1 MGRVFLAFDPEIQ
14 RRVAIKTINIFASL
28 PEHDRAEARTRFMR
42 EIRAAGQLLHPGIV
56 TIFDV
61 GEERGLPYLAMEY
74 VHGHTLD
81 EFCRAG
87 SLMPEKT
94 AVEAVAR
101 TAEALDFAHAA
112 GIVHRD
118 IKPANVLRIG
128 DTAVKIMD
136 FGLAKDPQASMTQD
150 GALLGTPSYM
160 SPEQIRGE
168 VVDGRSDLFSLG
180 VVLYELLTGE
190 KPFAGESVSSVL
202 YRIVHDEPRDA
213 SMVHDR
219 VPAPLAEFLKRA
231 LAKSPDDRY
240 QTGNQFASALR
251 RAAENLEPGKTTDTA
266 PVAKAAA
273 APGTAQAQAPA
284 VANEGVPE
292 TSIPPP
298 VTRKKRSSLVP
309 WVFLAAIVIAGAAAV
324 YVLKLHEQWFPW
336 LAPPPPTTFDVM
348 VRTEPAGLPV
358 TLDGEPLGADGRVI
372 YPREAPFGV
381 LTATQGCRVKE
392 HSLSAADAGG
402 EIVLVPDPVELNV
415 QIDPGVAGAKISV
428 NGDDA
433 GVAPASVLLDLCKDN
448 AIAVAAD
455 GYEPASM
462 TLAAG
467 VMPTEARAAIADLLL
482 DKIPLGRLVLPT
494 FRTSVQFF
502 LNGEAVDPVDDGIEV
517 PAGEHTVRAVSR
529 KHWIDVTTKTD
540 VPPAGTVTPSFK
552 LPPLAELAVQ
562 AYPPNCKIYL
572 RRPGGR
578 WVFVDTTPL
587 RMRVAAGTYEVR
599 VEFIPTGETK
609 ERTVKLAPGDPVPV
623 RFSFA
628 RS

>member
-28 PEHDRAEARTRFMR
+28 PDNERAEARTRFMR

-81 EFCRAG
+81 EFCKAG

-101 TAEALDFAHAA
+101 TAEALDFAHAS

-136 FGLAKDPQASMTQD
+136 FGLAKDPQAAMTQD

-213 SMVHDR
+213 SMVHER

-251 RAAENLEPGKTTDTA
+251 RAAENLEPGKTTETE
-266 PVAKAAA
+266 PVAEAAA
-273 APGTAQAQAPA
+273 APGTAQAHAPA
-284 VANEGVPE
+284 VASEVVPE

-298 VTRKKRSSLVP
+298 VTRKKRSSIVP
-309 WVFLAAIVIAGAAAV
+309 WVLLAAIVIAGAAAV

-336 LAPPPPTTFDVM
+336 LAPPPPTTFEVT

-358 TLDGEPLGADGRVI
+358 TLDGEPLGG
-372 YPREAPFGV
+372 
-381 LTATQGCRVKE
+381 
-392 HSLSAADAGG
+392 
-402 EIVLVPDPVELNV
+402 
-415 QIDPGVAGAKISV
+415 DPGLQGEGALALRRGCGWRDRAGPRSGRAEGPDRPGRRGCQDQRERRRRPCRTGKRSPGPV
-428 NGDDA
+428 QGQRDRRRGRRLRAREHDTRGGRDA
-433 GVAPASVLLDLCKDN
+433 DRGARGHRRSAPGQDSPRTSRASDLPHPG
-448 AIAVAAD
+448 A
-455 GYEPASM
+455 
-462 TLAAG
+462 
-467 VMPTEARAAIADLLL
+467 
-482 DKIPLGRLVLPT
+482 VLPQ
-494 FRTSVQFF
+494 RRS
-502 LNGEAVDPVDDGIEV
+502 G
-517 PAGEHTVRAVSR
+517 RSR
-529 KHWIDVTTKTD
+529 
-540 VPPAGTVTPSFK
+540 G
-552 LPPLAELAVQ
+552 
-562 AYPPNCKIYL
+562 
-572 RRPGGR
+572 
-578 WVFVDTTPL
+578 
-587 RMRVAAGTYEVR
+587 
-599 VEFIPTGETK
+599 
-609 ERTVKLAPGDPVPV
+609 
-623 RFSFA
+623 
-628 RS
+628 